1 MYLVSTSVCIHV
13 MNKKNLKIDAFNPV
27 LKNFSVEETKDGIT
41 M

>member
-1 MYLVSTSVCIHV
+1 

>member
-1 MYLVSTSVCIHV
+1 

-27 LKNFSVEETKDGIT
+27 LKNFPVEETKDGIT